1 MGAGVAGAPI
11 GGGVGG
17 GVAATAALRVPGK
30 PAKRM
35 VARAAPAAEA
45 VRMEED
51 VTKGALGAA
60 EAAPF
65 DTLGIMQGL

>member
-1 MGAGVAGAPI
+1 MAGVPPI

-17 GVAATAALRVPGK
+17 GVAATATLRAPGT
-30 PAKRM
+30 PAKRTLAKAA
-35 VARAAPAAEA
+35 VAAAV

-51 VTKGALGAA
+51 VTGEAFGAA

-65 DTLGIMQGL
+65 DTLGIMQKL